1 MSYYEALLAQVK
13 LPRMVH
19 VQQTIESHRLEHVT
33 EAVRAAIEDFPRLER
48 VRGKQ
53 VALAVGSRGIANLV
67 EIVAETVAC

>member
-33 EAVRAAIEDFPRLER
+33 EAVRAAIEDFPRL
-48 VRGKQ
+48 
-53 VALAVGSRGIANLV
+53 
-67 EIVAETVAC
+67 